1 MRKRIRRQELEMK
14 KDEEK
19 DLAEGTN
26 GHGREP

>member
-1 MRKRIRRQELEMK
+1 MRRQELEMK